1 MPSIVTVFGKIA
13 FHDQSPLWGTIDIN
27 LETGLIEC
35 VQFGYEAD
43 SSADHVFGPECLIFP
58 GFGDVHI
65 HARQDQTGK
74 QNYKETYKTATDAAL
89 NGGVVHVSAMPN
101 TPDPVTGGQQL
112 TWHRD
117 HVCSS
122 NYPVVVVNYLGI
134 DATTV
139 PLGGAGEF
147 PYKCYFGVSVGTLS
161 VIYASELDPIL
172 SRYAGQNVSFHV
184 EYEPIVQMAK
194 DGKTHSDRRPVQCV
208 NEGLRLLLPLIEKH
222 HIKAKLCHWSIGG
235 DSFELIE
242 EYRDRGCH
250 IELEVSPLHLWFD
263 TDMTTKDPSLWLKA
277 QMNPA
282 IQHPR
287 HRAELIQGLKSGFI
301 QFLATD
307 HAPHTLDEKHSAF
320 AQYQEWYSEKLNNE
334 QIAQRV
340 RRDDPDTF
348 LETCVKNNHSGAPW
362 LDTYSLICCWLM
374 KRHDFTSMDIARVAA
389 YNPGRFANQFLKAQY
404 PRRNFGRGFGDIEVG
419 YMGSLTV
426 LNLDKTT
433 RVTRENLKTNVG
445 WSPLEGEEMPGAVEA
460 VFIGGIRQ

>member
-1 MPSIVTVFGKIA
+1 MASIVTVFGKIA

-35 VQFGYEAD
+35 VEFGYEAH

-101 TPDPVTGGQQL
+101 TPDPVTGGQQF

-117 HVCSS
+117 HVCSN
-122 NYPVVVVNYLGI
+122 NYPVVVLNYLGI
-134 DATTV
+134 DASTA
-139 PLGGAGEF
+139 PLGRVGEF

-161 VIYASELDPIL
+161 VIYASELDTIL
-172 SRYAGQNVSFHV
+172 SRYTGQSVSFHV
-184 EYEPIVQMAK
+184 EYEPIVQMSK
-194 DGKTHSDRRPVQCV
+194 DGKTHSDRRPVHCV

-222 HIKAKLCHWSIGG
+222 RIKAKLCHWSTGG
-235 DSFELIE
+235 NSFELIK

-250 IELEVSPLHLWFD
+250 IDLEVSPLHLLFD
-263 TDMTTKDPSLWLKA
+263 TSMTDADPSLWLKV

-282 IQHPR
+282 IQDAR

-301 QFLATD
+301 RYLATD

-320 AQYQEWYSEKLNNE
+320 AQYQEWYSEKLSNE

-340 RRDDPDTF
+340 RHDDPDAF

-362 LDTYSLICCWLM
+362 LDTYSLVCCWLM
-374 KRHDFTSMDIARVAA
+374 KHHGFTPMDIARVAA
-389 YNPGRFANQFLKAQY
+389 YNPGIFARQFLKAQY
-404 PRRNFGRGFGDIEVG
+404 PGRDFGRGFGNIAAG
-419 YMGSLTV
+419 YIGSLTV

-433 RVTRENLKTNVG
+433 LVTRENLKTNVG
-445 WSPLEGEEMPGAVEA
+445 WSPLEGQEMPGAVEA
-460 VFIGGIRQ
+460 VFIQGVRQ

>member
-1 MPSIVTVFGKIA
+1 MTKIVKIFGKIA
-13 FHDQSPLWGTIDIN
+13 RHYESPFWGRIYINTESGRIERVERHDRVDLSGDHM
-27 LETGLIEC
+27 
-35 VQFGYEAD
+35 F
-43 SSADHVFGPECLIFP
+43 SSDCLIFP

-112 TWHRD
+112 TWHRA

-122 NYPVVVVNYLGI
+122 NYPVVVLNYLGI
-134 DATTV
+134 DATTA
-139 PLGGAGEF
+139 PLGVPGEF

-161 VIYASELDPIL
+161 VIYASELDKIL
-172 SRYAGQNVSFHV
+172 SRYAGQCVSFHV
-184 EYEPIVQMAK
+184 EYEPIIQMSK
-194 DGKTHSDRRPVQCV
+194 EGKTHSDRRPIQCV

-222 HIKAKLCHWSIGG
+222 NIKAKLCHWSTGG
-235 DSFELIE
+235 DSFELIR

-250 IELEVSPLHLWFD
+250 IDLEVSPLHLWFD
-263 TDMTTKDPSLWLKA
+263 TEMTAKDPSLWLKA

-282 IQHPR
+282 IQHPG
-287 HRAELIQGLKSGFI
+287 HRADLIRGLKDGFI

-320 AQYQEWYSEKLNNE
+320 EKYKDRYSSFASNE
-334 QIAQRV
+334 EVAMRL
-340 RRDDPDTF
+340 RDDDPEVF
-348 LETCVKNNHSGAPW
+348 LDACVKNNHSGAPW

-374 KRHDFTSMDIARVAA
+374 EHHDFTPMDIARVAA
-389 YNPGRFANQFLKAQY
+389 YNPGRFVNQYLKAQY
-404 PRRNFGRGFGDIEVG
+404 PGRDFGRGFGDIDVG

-426 LNLDKTT
+426 LNLERTT
-433 RVTRENLKTNVG
+433 RVDRKNLRTKVG
-445 WSPLEGEEMPGAVEA
+445 WSPLEGEEIPGAVEA